1 MSIKYEWKREE
12 VPKNIEVKQVYA
24 VIFLDD
30 GRILLRVEDEKY
42 KLTGGKP
49 ESTDEN
55 YIETI
60 KRECFEE
67 LNIELYDIY
76 YLGYQLVTEKE
87 LKKPYAQVRM
97 IGKLKSIGKNRK
109 DLDTGKIYKRF
120 LANLDNVKK
129 YLNYLDD
136 CGNELI
142 DDAILMAK
150 EKYEFKR
157 IDRMNILYK

>member
-1 MSIKYEWKREE
+1 
-12 VPKNIEVKQVYA
+12 
-24 VIFLDD
+24 
-30 GRILLRVEDEKY
+30 
-42 KLTGGKP
+42 
-49 ESTDEN
+49 
-55 YIETI
+55 
-60 KRECFEE
+60 
-67 LNIELYDIY
+67 
-76 YLGYQLVTEKE
+76 
-87 LKKPYAQVRM
+87 M